1 MFSNKESPTGNKSQ
15 IKLIWK
21 YRHGT
26 LSKNI
31 SVFIVRALFKVAFDR
46 RRAPD
51 SQLQHTPQPGGILR
65 KIHLPSQGGHSPTHR
80 GRNSD
85 PASKLIKKKITCH
98 YPKIFTITNLY
109 HHNKSQFVP
118 IYNVT
123 KNISHNKGN
132 TNVTTRPKGNSPRLY
147 RQNYSKNPRAPCK

>member
-1 MFSNKESPTGNKSQ
+1 MSLLIFNVMELFRDLPFSLG
-15 IKLIWK
+15 
-21 YRHGT
+21 
-26 LSKNI
+26 
-31 SVFIVRALFKVAFDR
+31 
-46 RRAPD
+46 
-51 SQLQHTPQPGGILR
+51 
-65 KIHLPSQGGHSPTHR
+65 
-80 GRNSD
+80 
-85 PASKLIKKKITCH
+85 CH